1 MSNLEA
7 FAAKGD
13 IQSQFNKIKNNF
25 RQVFVMNVHQKLL
38 KKILRI
44 LYEAQDNL
52 FPFIK
57 YSYLNRSLRF
67 LKTRLGSI
75 KSYLVP
81 SFLILGINAY

>member
-7 FAAKGD
+7 FAATGD

-44 LYEAQDNL
+44 LYEA
-52 FPFIK
+52 
-57 YSYLNRSLRF
+57 
-67 LKTRLGSI
+67 
-75 KSYLVP
+75 
-81 SFLILGINAY
+81 